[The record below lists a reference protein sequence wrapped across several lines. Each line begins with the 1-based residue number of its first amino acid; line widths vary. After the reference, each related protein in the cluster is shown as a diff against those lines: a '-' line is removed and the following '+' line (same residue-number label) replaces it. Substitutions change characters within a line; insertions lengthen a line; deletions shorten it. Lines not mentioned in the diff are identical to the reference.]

1 MLCFKIVKHFLL
13 FYQMILFLSM
23 YFKGKNPLNVQKDA
37 HDITAK
43 KKMET
48 LNVSNL
54 AGVVILLP
62 NAHSLEGNSLCSQ
75 R

>member
-1 MLCFKIVKHFLL
+1 
-13 FYQMILFLSM
+13 MILFLSM
-23 YFKGKNPLNVQKDA
+23 YFKGKKKNPLNVQKDA

-54 AGVVILLP
+54 AGVVILFP
-62 NAHSLEGNSLCSQ
+62 NAHSQEGNSLCSQ
-75 R
+75 RMIIDEK

>member
-1 MLCFKIVKHFLL
+1 MT
-13 FYQMILFLSM
+13 LFLSM

-48 LNVSNL
+48 FKASNL
-54 AGVVILLP
+54 AGVVILFP
-62 NAHSLEGNSLCSQ
+62 NAHSQEGNSLCSQ
-75 R
+75 RMTVDEK

>member
-1 MLCFKIVKHFLL
+1 
-13 FYQMILFLSM
+13 M

>member
-1 MLCFKIVKHFLL
+1 
-13 FYQMILFLSM
+13 M
-23 YFKGKNPLNVQKDA
+23 YFKGKKKNPLNVQKDA

-54 AGVVILLP
+54 AGVVILFP
-62 NAHSLEGNSLCSQ
+62 NAHSQEGNSLCSQ
-75 R
+75 RMIIDEK